1 LQLTSPA
8 ATVATLEALE
18 VQVAVAVTFL
28 VAPEARVPI
37 AVSWNLPPAGISH
50 SLEGTI
56 VMYLSCAAWQA
67 TPIDA
72 LMLPLVALI
81 VEEPFIVA
89 PAVQVT
95 RPEADTVAT
104 PGTLELHWTV
114 FVRGCA
120 GPEEKLPVA
129 DNCAVAPVGSVSC
142 VGAIVID

>member
-28 VAPEARVPI
+28 VAPEAKVPI

-56 VMYLSCAAWQA
+56 VKYLSCAAWQV

-72 LMLPLVALI
+72 LTLPLVAVI
-81 VEEPFIVA
+81 VAEPFIVA
-89 PAVQVT
+89 PALQVT
-95 RPEADTVAT
+95 RPAADTVAT
-104 PGTLELHWTV
+104 LDTLELH
-114 FVRGCA
+114 
-120 GPEEKLPVA
+120 
-129 DNCAVAPVGSVSC
+129 
-142 VGAIVID
+142 